1 MFFVFL
7 RRNVVPKGRKDRGV
21 VPMRGGIPGMNILL
35 RFNENFWREDM
46 RAKGE
51 WRIEDFCVESIIK

>member
-7 RRNVVPKGRKDRGV
+7 RRNAVPKGRKDRGV

-35 RFNENFWREDM
+35 RFNEKFWERRYAYE
-46 RAKGE
+46 R
-51 WRIEDFCVESIIK
+51 RVE

>member
-35 RFNENFWREDM
+35 RFNENFGREDM
-46 RAKGE
+46 RTRGE
-51 WRIEDFCVESIIK
+51 WNKYLGVKR